1 MGITINNLIKNL
13 GCHSIVGVAPVN
25 GKLLLGDP
33 KLASWS
39 SCATPFNT
47 FYHDQLAVKPSN
59 RKPIPKRESSAAASV
74 FPERGQVQHRNGV
87 VVLYGAGA
95 LCARATVRRQR
106 SGARVL
112 AFDALHQ

>member
-1 MGITINNLIKNL
+1 MIDFNPNKNL
-13 GCHSIVGVAPVN
+13 GCHSAVGVAPVN
-25 GKLLLGDP
+25 GNFY
-33 KLASWS
+33 SWS
-39 SCATPFNT
+39 YQVCEFRNLCHSFSNIYSYAKFT
-47 FYHDQLAVKPSN
+47 VKPSN